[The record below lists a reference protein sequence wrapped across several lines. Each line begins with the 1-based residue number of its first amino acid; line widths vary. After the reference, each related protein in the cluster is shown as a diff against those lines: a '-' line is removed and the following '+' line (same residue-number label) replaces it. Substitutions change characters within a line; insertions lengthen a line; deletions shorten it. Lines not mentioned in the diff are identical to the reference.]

1 MTSAPTR
8 PPGSLSRRSLLGGVL
23 AGAATAAVGCGSPS
37 GVGGSRPPAT
47 LAGLVAER
55 PFYVAHRGGGGN
67 WPEMTAYAYEQ
78 ASQLPGLQALEIS
91 VCLSA
96 DGVLVCSH
104 DPSTAR
110 VTGVDLDIASTPWST
125 LAALQVSAAGT
136 TDPAQPARP
145 LTRFDDVVEAYA
157 DRFVLFVEPKVP
169 AAAEPL
175 MARLVGL
182 GQPERVVW
190 KQYVNSAEFERAK
203 GNGFGTWGYVLDQP
217 SHLGANLER
226 FAAAAHLDMLGAPRD
241 QPDGF
246 VAAVVDAASRNDKPV
261 MMWALRTPEDRDR
274 ALRLGCQGLMTS
286 DIAGLLPAA

>member
-8 PPGSLSRRSLLGGVL
+8 PPGSLSRRALLGGLL
-23 AGAATAAVGCGSPS
+23 AGAATAAVGCAPS
-37 GVGGSRPPAT
+37 RGDGPAAT
-47 LAGLVAER
+47 VKDLLAQR

-78 ASQLPGLQALEIS
+78 SSRLPGLHALEIS

-110 VTGVDLDIASTPWST
+110 VTGVDHDIATTPWST
-125 LAALQVSAAGT
+125 LSALQVSAART
-136 TDPAQPARP
+136 TDPTQPSRP
-145 LTRFDDVVEAYA
+145 LTRFDDVVDAYA

-190 KQYVNSAEFERAK
+190 KQYVNSALFERAK

-226 FAAAAHLDMLGAPRD
+226 YAAAAHIDMLGVPRE
-241 QPDGF
+241 QPDAF
-246 VAAVVDAASRNDKPV
+246 VSAVTDAAVRNGKPAV
-261 MMWALRTPEDRDR
+261 MWALTSDEDRAR

-286 DIAGLLPAA
+286 NIAGLLPPA